1 MKKLS
6 ALAAS
11 LLLVGSLQAFAVDLK
26 TDTFQVTGEVS
37 AMDASSITVMKGKER
52 FHITKDAA
60 TKVTGDLKVG
70 AKVTIQYQ
78 MYAKDVEVK
87 AEKAAAA
94 KGKKK

>member
-1 MKKLS
+1 MKRLS

-11 LLLVGSLQAFAVDLK
+11 LMLAGSLSAFAVDLK
-26 TDTFQVTGEVS
+26 TDTFQVTGEVTKI
-37 AMDASSITVMKGKER
+37 DDNSITVMKGKER

-70 AKVTIQYQ
+70 AKVTVQYQ

-87 AEKAAAA
+87 AEKGAA
-94 KGKKK
+94 KTSKKK